1 MVVGGNAAGMTA
13 ASRARRLDPELDIL
27 ILEASRFISYSICG
41 LPYYVARVVG
51 RHSDLVQFT
60 PESLQ
65 EERGIRALTG
75 TRVSEIMPGRRGI
88 RYVEM
93 ESGQETVIGYEKLV
107 LATGYHPRLPRF
119 VPEHQVGGLLTF
131 SRLEHGLQL
140 RDLTSSRPQAVV
152 VGAGYIGLMMAE
164 ALSALGLSVTLLE
177 RGRQVFSQVDRDMAE
192 LVQSELEKNG
202 VRVLLETGGSGIVEE
217 RGRIRA
223 LEIGRGS
230 IPCDLALVDV
240 GVRPNTDLAERAA
253 IPLGMSGG
261 VQVNSRGMTDLAGI
275 FAAGNCAETIH
286 RVTGKPVVSA
296 LGTTAAKQGRVVGEN
311 LAGMRSEF
319 AGTLETSIEK
329 VFNLGVARTGLTSQQ
344 AFRGGFEADSVRIQ
358 ARDRAAYYPDAQ
370 PVHVKL
376 VFERKTLRLLGG
388 QIIGGGHAAKR
399 IDTLVAALSAEMSIR
414 DLAQLDLAYAPPFG
428 TLWDPI
434 QIAANVA
441 LRKDGSGF

>member
-1 MVVGGNAAGMTA
+1 MTA

-41 LPYYVARVVG
+41 LPYFVARVVG

-60 PESLQ
+60 PERLQ

-75 TRVSEIMPGRRGI
+75 TRVSEIMPGRRAI
-88 RYVEM
+88 RTVEV
-93 ESGQETVIGYEKLV
+93 ESGHETVIGYEKLV
-107 LATGYHPRLPRF
+107 IATGYHPRWPRF
-119 VPEHQVGGLLTF
+119 VPEHEVGGLLALN
-131 SRLEHGLQL
+131 RLEHGLQL

-152 VGAGYIGLMMAE
+152 VGAGYIGLMMTE
-164 ALSALGLSVTLLE
+164 ALVTLGLSVTLLE
-177 RGRQVFSQVDRDMAE
+177 RGQQIFSQIDRDMAE
-192 LVQSELEKNG
+192 LVQVELEKNG
-202 VRVLLETGGSGIVEE
+202 VRVLLETAASGIVEE
-217 RGRIRA
+217 QGRIRA
-223 LEIGRGS
+223 LEMGRGS

-261 VQVNSRGMTDLAGI
+261 VQVNNRGMTGLTGI

-286 RVTGKPVVSA
+286 RVTGKSVVSS

-311 LAGMRSEF
+311 LAGLRSEF

-329 VFNLGVARTGLTSQQ
+329 VFKLGVARTGLTSQQ

-399 IDTLVAALSAEMSIR
+399 IDTLVAALSAEMSLR

-441 LRKDGSGF
+441 LRKV

>member
-1 MVVGGNAAGMTA
+1 MTA
-13 ASRARRLDPELDIL
+13 ASRAKRLHPELDIL
-27 ILEASRFISYSICG
+27 VLEATRFISYSICG
-41 LPYYVARVVG
+41 LPYYVAQVVG
-51 RHSDLVQFT
+51 HHSDLVQFT

-65 EERGIRALTG
+65 EERGIGALTG
-75 TRVSEIMPGRRGI
+75 ARVSEIMPGRRGL
-88 RYVEM
+88 RYVELKD
-93 ESGQETVIGYEKLV
+93 GHETVIGYEKLV

-119 VPEHQVGGLLTF
+119 VPEHEVGGLLTF
-131 SRLEHGLQL
+131 NRLEHGLQL

-164 ALSALGLSVTLLE
+164 ALIALGLSVTLLE
-177 RGRQVFSQVDRDMAE
+177 RSRQVFNQIDQDMAE
-192 LVQSELEKNG
+192 LVQSELEENG
-202 VRVLLETGGSGIVEE
+202 VRVLLETGASGIVEE

-261 VQVNSRGMTDLAGI
+261 IQVNSRGMTDLTGI
-275 FAAGNCAETIH
+275 FAAGNCAETVH
-286 RVTGKPVVSA
+286 RVTGKPIVSA

-311 LAGMRSEF
+311 LAGRRSEF
-319 AGTLETSIEK
+319 SGTLETSIEK

-344 AFRGGFEADSVRIQ
+344 AFRGGFEADSVRIE
-358 ARDRAAYYPDAQ
+358 ARDRAAYYPDVQ

-388 QIIGGGHAAKR
+388 QIVGGGQSAKR
-399 IDTLVAALSAEMSIR
+399 IDTLVAALSADMTVR

-441 LRKDGSGF
+441 LRKGGSGF

>member
-1 MVVGGNAAGMTA
+1 MTA

-41 LPYYVARVVG
+41 LPYYVAQVVG

-60 PESLQ
+60 PESLR

-75 TRVSEIMPGRRGI
+75 TRVSEIMPGRRGL
-88 RYVEM
+88 RYVELKD
-93 ESGQETVIGYEKLV
+93 GHETVIGYEKLV
-107 LATGYHPRLPRF
+107 LSTGYHPRVPRF
-119 VPEHQVGGLLTF
+119 VPEHEVGGLLTF
-131 SRLEHGLQL
+131 NRLEHGLQL

-152 VGAGYIGLMMAE
+152 VGGGYIGLMMTE
-164 ALSALGLSVTLLE
+164 ALVTLGLSVTLLE
-177 RGRQVFSQVDRDMAE
+177 RGQQIFSQIDRDMAE
-192 LVQSELEKNG
+192 LVQVELEKNG
-202 VRVLLETGGSGIVEE
+202 VRVILETRASGIVEE

-230 IPCDLALVDV
+230 VPCDLALVDV
-240 GVRPNTDLAERAA
+240 GVRPNTDLAQRAA

-261 VQVNSRGMTDLAGI
+261 VQVNRRGMTDLAGI
-275 FAAGNCAETIH
+275 FAAGNCAETTH

-319 AGTLETSIEK
+319 AGTLETCIEK
-329 VFNLGVARTGLTSQQ
+329 VFNLGVARTGLTSRQ
-344 AFRGGFEADSVRIQ
+344 AFTSGFEADSVRIES
-358 ARDRAAYYPDAQ
+358 RDRAAYYPDAQ

-399 IDTLVAALSAEMSIR
+399 VDTLVAALTAEMSIR

>member
-1 MVVGGNAAGMTA
+1 MAA

-75 TRVSEIMPGRRGI
+75 TRVSEIMPGRRAI
-88 RYVEM
+88 RTVET

-107 LATGYHPRLPRF
+107 IATGYHPRLPRF
-119 VPEHQVGGLLTF
+119 VPEHEVDGLLTF
-131 SRLEHGLQL
+131 NRLEHGLQL
-140 RDLTSSRPQAVV
+140 RELTASRPRVVV
-152 VGAGYIGLMMAE
+152 VGAGYIGLMMVE
-164 ALSALGLSVTLLE
+164 ALVALGLSVTLLE
-177 RGRQVFSQVDRDMAE
+177 RSRQVFSQIDQDMAE
-192 LVQSELEKNG
+192 LVREELEANG
-202 VRVLLETGGSGIVEE
+202 VRVLLETGASGIVEE

-223 LEIGRGS
+223 VEIGRGS

-240 GVRPNTDLAERAA
+240 GVRPNTDLADQAA

-261 VQVNSRGMTDLAGI
+261 IQVNSRGMTDLTAI

-286 RVTGKPVVSA
+286 RVTGRPVVSS
-296 LGTTAAKQGRVVGEN
+296 LGTTAAKQGRVVGDN
-311 LAGMRSEF
+311 LAGLRSEF

-329 VFNLGVARTGLTSQQ
+329 VFKLGVARTGLTSQQ
-344 AFRGGFEADSVRIQ
+344 AFRGGFEADSVRIE

-399 IDTLVAALSAEMSIR
+399 IDTLVAALSAEMTIR

-441 LRKDGSGF
+441 LRNV